1 MLFCVHG
8 DGRENNLVQWEMEVS
23 FYTMTSIVDGRIDF
37 LTSFDIRVQT
47 FRVNVELSTDYHGH
61 DQKRVMNSFINHI
74 EKNSDPVNN
83 ANND

>member
-23 FYTMTSIVDGRIDF
+23 FYTMTSIVDGRIDL
-37 LTSFDIRVQT
+37 LTPFDLRVQT

-61 DQKRVMNSFINHI
+61 AQKRAVKTFKNPIAKISF
-74 EKNSDPVNN
+74 PVNN
-83 ANND
+83 ANNN